1 MYTATVQPSD
11 LKEYL
16 TKWYTQHGRHDLEWR
31 KDLRPYSILVSE
43 LMLQQTQVDR
53 VRPKYREFMIAF
65 SKESYLAEADLGTV
79 LKYWQGLGY
88 NRRAKY
94 LWEAAKRVVELGY
107 FPESIEELKQ
117 LPGVGP
123 YTAGAIAAFAYNQ
136 PTVMIETNVRTVF
149 LHHFFPDE
157 IGIDD
162 TQLVPLIE
170 ETLDREH
177 PREWYWALMDYGS
190 HLKSTAGNANI
201 RSKQYVKQSKFTGS
215 KRQMR
220 GAILKTLTE
229 GAKTRDELDTQFIDS
244 SHYQSAIEDLV
255 KEGMIQA
262 NDTHYWL

>member
-1 MYTATVQPSD
+1 MQSAIFQKKIKD
-11 LKEYL
+11 
-16 TKWYTQHGRHDLEWR
+16 WYQQYGRHDLEWR

-53 VRPKYREFMIAF
+53 VRPKYREFMNTF
-65 SKESYLAEADLGTV
+65 PKESYLAEADLGTV

-94 LWEAAKRVVELGY
+94 LWEATKQVVELEY
-107 FPESIEELKQ
+107 FPQSVEELKQ

-123 YTAGAIAAFAYNQ
+123 YTAGAIAAFAYNK
-136 PTVMIETNVRTVF
+136 PIVLIETNVRTVF

-157 IGIDD
+157 IGVDD
-162 TQLVPLIE
+162 TQLLPLIE
-170 ETLDREH
+170 QTLDKEH

-201 RSKQYVKQSKFTGS
+201 RSKQYVRQSKFAGS
-215 KRQMR
+215 KRQTR
-220 GAILKTLTE
+220 GAILRTLAK
-229 GAKTRDELDTQFIDS
+229 GARTKEELDIQFIDS
-244 SHYQSAIEDLV
+244 NQYESAIEDLI